1 MQGTERLL
9 PLPLELH
16 ASSVLRQH
24 FRHGQNTDDISVGP
38 DSRNALCRHR
48 ERPDIDSGEAVLFA
62 ALHQSPDD
70 RMLSGD
76 KKAFVALSKIDARKV
91 TDSLWARLICL
102 EEALVLILKHGNF
115 EQVSAK
121 VRARSDVDMTLS
133 MAFGRS
139 QAAEESNV
147 FDTLASYAG
156 QLHRDT
162 RQLWIPLKLKGI
174 VPIIA

>member
-1 MQGTERLL
+1 
-9 PLPLELH
+9 
-16 ASSVLRQH
+16 
-24 FRHGQNTDDISVGP
+24 
-38 DSRNALCRHR
+38 
-48 ERPDIDSGEAVLFA
+48 
-62 ALHQSPDD
+62 
-70 RMLSGD
+70 MLSGD
-76 KKAFVALSKIDARKV
+76 KKAFVALPKIDARRV

-147 FDTLASYAG
+147 FDALASYAG
-156 QLHRDT
+156 QLHGDT